1 MASQVTRQAL
11 SELLGVELPENC
23 EIIVRDLD
31 ATETSG
37 GDAEISEAELE
48 AIAGGAG
55 GGRRNFWRRNSNR
68 GLSSVGRFSGG
79 ESGGEASFSRDVL
92 CFSD

>member
-1 MASQVTRQAL
+1 MASQVTRKAL

-37 GDAEISEAELE
+37 GDAEMSEAELE
-48 AIAGGAG
+48 ATAGGRGIAVAG
-55 GGRRNFWRRNSNR
+55 SQALDVFP
-68 GLSSVGRFSGG
+68 
-79 ESGGEASFSRDVL
+79 EARAR
-92 CFSD
+92 

>member
-1 MASQVTRQAL
+1 MASQVTRKAL

-37 GDAEISEAELE
+37 GDAEMSEAELE
-48 AIAGGAG
+48 TIAG
-55 GGRRNFWRRNSNR
+55 GGRKNFWKRNSNR

-79 ESGGEASFSRDVL
+79 ESGGETSFQRDVL
-92 CFSD
+92 CFTD